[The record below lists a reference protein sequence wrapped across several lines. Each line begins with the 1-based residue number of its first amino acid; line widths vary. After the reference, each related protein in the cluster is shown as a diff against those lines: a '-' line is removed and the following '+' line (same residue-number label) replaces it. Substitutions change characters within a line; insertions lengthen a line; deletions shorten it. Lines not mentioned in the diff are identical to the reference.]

1 MSATNSHS
9 LVEDRDHRNQA
20 VVLAPSW
27 WESRIPDLEGHGT
40 TWLTRSVLP
49 VLPFSDSILASS

>member
-1 MSATNSHS
+1 MSDTVSHS
-9 LVEDRDHRNQA
+9 LVEDWDHRNQA
-20 VVLAPSW
+20 VVPAPSW

-49 VLPFSDSILASS
+49 VLPFSDSIMTYS